1 MEQNER
7 RELEGAMPASG
18 TPEEEPGKT
27 AVQEGREKTR
37 RNILHLVAGAYLL
50 YLTYRLGSRFVT
62 EIGTIGWNGDM
73 ILSLVGAVVFLLTGG
88 FLLAGPAL
96 FAGLRCRLCPLHR
109 TFLFV
114 FLHVRAS
121 QLFSASILQQR
132 SGKEKPLPKSSK
144 FIYIRAL
151 RRARGGTA
159 RSSPPSG

>member
-1 MEQNER
+1 MEQDER

-27 AVQEGREKTR
+27 AVQEGRETTR

-88 FLLAGPAL
+88 FLLVTCI
-96 FAGLRCRLCPLHR
+96 LR
-109 TFLFV
+109 
-114 FLHVRAS
+114 
-121 QLFSASILQQR
+121 
-132 SGKEKPLPKSSK
+132 
-144 FIYIRAL
+144 IRREHTQDKDA
-151 RRARGGTA
+151 
-159 RSSPPSG
+159 PSEER